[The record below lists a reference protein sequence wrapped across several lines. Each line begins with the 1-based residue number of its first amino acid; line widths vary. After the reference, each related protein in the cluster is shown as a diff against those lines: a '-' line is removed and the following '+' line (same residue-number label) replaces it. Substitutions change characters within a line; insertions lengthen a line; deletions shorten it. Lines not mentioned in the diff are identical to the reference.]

1 MTTQTAQPKADK
13 KMATA
18 KVAPAKQQDKAAKML
33 PAAGESQVNAI
44 SQTALALSMIALG
57 VIAFF
62 TRRRKTN

>member
-1 MTTQTAQPKADK
+1 M
-13 KMATA
+13 
-18 KVAPAKQQDKAAKML
+18 
-33 PAAGESQVNAI
+33 NAI

>member
-1 MTTQTAQPKADK
+1 
-13 KMATA
+13 MATA